1 MLTQPKLE
9 EDLFELKIMLF
20 AVTEIELKLKL
31 VYLKWILKIVF
42 IYCSK
47 ISLPCNILIEF
58 YLS

>member
-31 VYLKWILKIVF
+31 VYLT
-42 IYCSK
+42 
-47 ISLPCNILIEF
+47 
-58 YLS
+58 